1 MDVDVREIVK
11 KHGLN
16 KYPNVVGYSNK
27 LRNKIKDGREIPI
40 PSIRIYVTRKLP
52 ESMLRKDEVIPKEVE
67 GIATDVVEIGKLKK
81 VAAYAERYRPAPC
94 GVSTSRLDENA
105 AGTIGWWVIDEDGNL
120 YLISNNHVWAKENQ
134 GQQGDE
140 IVQPG
145 VLDGGT
151 EDDVVAELYDF
162 IPLDFSET
170 GVNHVDVAIAT
181 PLDMGNLYTSIMELG
196 GVTGKRDPQLNE
208 VAVKVGRSTGRT
220 QGEVIDDSATVSVDY
235 DTGTA
240 NFEDVFLVKSSEVIV
255 KNGDSGSPMLSS
267 DGKFLGLLFA
277 GNEEGTLIVACKQS
291 YIESELQSKLGKK
304 VWVLIANA
312 YPPYQKEVI
321 VEKVYPT
328 TIELQAI
335 SLYMSIAM
343 MFMYSVYMSLINISR
358 KMD

>member
-1 MDVDVREIVK
+1 MVDVKELVRK
-11 KHGLN
+11 YRLD
-16 KYPNVVGYSNK
+16 KYPNVVGFSNK
-27 LRNKIKDGREIPI
+27 LRNKIKGGKELPK

-52 ESMLRKDEVIPKEVE
+52 ESVLRKDEVIPKEVE
-67 GIATDVVEIGKLKK
+67 GVATDVVEIGKLKK
-81 VAAYAERYRPAPC
+81 VVAYTERYRPAPC

-151 EDDVVAELYDF
+151 EDDVIAELHDF

-181 PLDMGNLYTSIMELG
+181 PLDMSQLYVSIMELG

-255 KNGDSGSPMLSS
+255 QNGDSGSPVLSS

-304 VWVLIANA
+304 AWVLVANA
-312 YPPYQKEVI
+312 YPPYQKEI
-321 VEKVYPT
+321 IIEKVYPSV
-328 TIELQAI
+328 IEMQIVPLYV
-335 SLYMSIAM
+335 SLMLLVT
-343 MFMYSVYMSLINISR
+343 FSVFDILTYIKKEVI
-358 KMD
+358 